1 MENQAGSSMND
12 AARLEKTKPR
22 DFSFVP
28 S

>member
-12 AARLEKTKPR
+12 AARLEKKKPR